1 MKDIKLNNLKKYLK
15 EQGEAAIAYSG
26 GIDSLFLLKFATM
39 TLGKERVKGYLIKH
53 PFMGKENYKA
63 AIKLLDKYH
72 LPYEVIEID
81 TLKVPAIK
89 SNSVMRCY
97 HCKKAMMKAIL
108 EKMEKD
114 GFNKLLVGENKTD
127 TLGEVRPGKKAIEEL
142 KILTPLIDLD
152 FYKEDIRKCA
162 RKIAISEF
170 DMPSNSCLATRF
182 PYDSQLMLKKLR
194 RVEKVEVILKACGY
208 PIVRAREEN
217 DILRLEIR
225 RKDFSKLVKD
235 EEVIYAL
242 NQLGYKFITLDLNG
256 YRKGSY
262 DK

>member
-1 MKDIKLNNLKKYLK
+1 MKDIKLNDLKKYLK

-39 TLGKERVKGYLIKH
+39 TLGEERVKGYLVKH
-53 PFMGKENYKA
+53 PLIGKENYKA

-142 KILTPLIDLD
+142 EILTPLIDLD

-170 DMPSNSCLATRF
+170 DMPSDSCLATRL
-182 PYDSQLMLKKLR
+182 PYDSVLMIKKLR
-194 RVEKVEVILKACGY
+194 RVEKAETILKIFGFKV
-208 PIVRAREEN
+208 VRAREEN
-217 DILRLEIR
+217 DILRLELR
-225 RKDFSKLVKD
+225 KKDFSKLIKND
-235 EEVIYAL
+235 EATAGL
-242 NQLGYKFITLDLNG
+242 NKLGYKFITLDLNG
-256 YRKGSY
+256 YHKGCY

>member
-1 MKDIKLNNLKKYLK
+1 MKDIKLSNLKEYLK
-15 EQGEAAIAYSG
+15 NEGKLAIAYSG
-26 GIDSLFLLKFATM
+26 GIDSLFLLKLATF
-39 TLGKERVKGYLIKH
+39 TLGREQVKGYLVKH
-53 PFMGKENYKA
+53 PLLGKENFKA
-63 AIKLLDKYH
+63 AIKLLEKYQ
-72 LPYEVIEID
+72 LPYEVIEIN
-81 TLKVPAIK
+81 TLKVAAIK
-89 SNSVMRCY
+89 SNSVARCY
-97 HCKKAMMKAIL
+97 HCKKMMMNAIL
-108 EKMEKD
+108 DAMKKD
-114 GFNKLLVGENKTD
+114 GYSKLLVGENKSD
-127 TLGEVRPGKKAIEEL
+127 LEGEIRPGKKAIEEL
-142 KILTPLIDLD
+142 KILTPLIDFN

-182 PYDSQLMLKKLR
+182 PYGDELKVNKIR
-194 RVEKVEVILKACGY
+194 RVEKVEMILKIFGY

-235 EEVIYAL
+235 GEVICEL
-242 NQLGYKFITLDLNG
+242 NKLGYKFITLDLNG